1 MKFPIF
7 FLFFAFVGVF
17 HGMDLESIKPSIVR
31 LIVLGEGE
39 SGATGTGFV
48 VATKNGESLVA
59 TNCHVV
65 AERARD
71 DSLIVARKNG
81 DAVEAYKGVVLWQDS
96 LKDLAVVRVE
106 NLNAPALIMHRVG
119 PKQGDEVFAL
129 GFPGVADDDASI
141 AAFAEAHSNSHS
153 NRINDPTGQ
162 ASRFVEATL
171 SKASVRRIVKGTW
184 EPGDPVPEFQ
194 IIEHDVNITAGNS
207 GGPLLNHC
215 GHVVGVNTQRVP
227 DPDLPF
233 DIVRKSSHSSELISA
248 LDKLGIKFKSTSEP
262 CTAAALAGKS
272 MSGFWIT
279 VFAILAAVGV
289 GVALFV
295 ALKKPAFVRETY
307 TQFLRR
313 STPPPISPAAPS
325 VVPAVIRQNPSPAG
339 LGAWVLQA
347 ETPEAG
353 ETRTVRIDVPH
364 SMIGRGKLIVGRKEG
379 MVHFHIRNTSIS
391 SQHATL
397 LLDESGLYIEDRNS
411 SNGTRVNGTKLSPF
425 SPVKLR
431 AGDFVVLGEMRFQVT
446 FS

>member
-7 FLFFAFVGVF
+7 FLFFAFVGVC

-106 NLNAPALIMHRVG
+106 NLNAPALIMHRGG

-272 MSGFWIT
+272 MSGFWIP
-279 VFAILAAVGV
+279 VFAILAAAGV

-295 ALKKPAFVRETY
+295 ALKKPALVRETY

-313 STPPPISPAAPS
+313 STPPPISPAAPP
-325 VVPAVIRQNPSPAG
+325 VVPSAIRQNFSPAG

-353 ETRTVRIDVPH
+353 GARTVRIDVPH

-379 MVHFHIRNTSIS
+379 MVHFPIRNTSIS